1 LHCPD
6 KMLPFQVMKKHS
18 FFSSA
23 LNAEIRTASL
33 ELDGLDMRDY
43 PDFCDAYFCAGER
56 ADGAPLTEGELES
69 LTESEGERLNTLA
82 HEEMR
87 FM

>member
-1 LHCPD
+1 
-6 KMLPFQVMKKHS
+6 MKKHS
-18 FFSSA
+18 FFSA
-23 LNAEIRTASL
+23 AINAEVITASL

-56 ADGAPLTEGELES
+56 ADGTALTDEELER

-87 FM
+87 GM

>member
-1 LHCPD
+1 
-6 KMLPFQVMKKHS
+6 MKKHT

-23 LNAEIRTASL
+23 ISAEVITASL

-56 ADGAPLTEGELES
+56 ADGTPLTEGELES
-69 LTESEGERLNTLA
+69 LTESEGELLNMLA
-82 HEEMR
+82 HEEMQ

>member
-1 LHCPD
+1 
-6 KMLPFQVMKKHS
+6 MKKHS
-18 FFSSA
+18 FFSAA
-23 LNAEIRTASL
+23 LNAEICTASL
-33 ELDGLDMRDY
+33 ELDGLDMRDF

-56 ADGAPLTEGELES
+56 ADGTPLTDEELER
-69 LTESEGERLNTLA
+69 LTESEGERLNVLA